1 MSRKKVDIIDT
12 EIFSYTV
19 ILSQLVGKQICDWL
33 VLRAIR
39 IVPWG
44 CMLHKL
50 VLFSLLLY
58 NVWQAPAW
66 HVFFKMMPVPF

>member
-39 IVPWG
+39 IVP
-44 CMLHKL
+44 
-50 VLFSLLLY
+50 
-58 NVWQAPAW
+58 
-66 HVFFKMMPVPF
+66 